1 MIDLAIIAV
10 VVLYAALGYWTGIIR
25 RVIGFVAL
33 YLGFFAATQSAP
45 TAASVVLQVFPDW
58 AVPDALILGYFG
70 VVVIDLI
77 IVDVLASL
85 WHGQLQL
92 AAVVVDRGSG
102 AVVGALTALV
112 GISLTAGLLLG
123 ASQPVQGSPDG
134 AQIQIHDAIRKSLLG
149 PALVSSIGPAAK
161 LIFALVIPNDPATF
175 FNAQEARLQH

>member
-1 MIDLAIIAV
+1 MIDLAIVAAV
-10 VVLYAALGYWTGIIR
+10 ILYAGLGYWTGIIR
-25 RVIGFVAL
+25 RVIGMVAL
-33 YLGFFAATQSAP
+33 YLGFFAATNSAP
-45 TAASVVLQVFPDW
+45 TAASVVLQAFPDW
-58 AVPDALILGYFG
+58 AVPDALMLGYFM
-70 VVVIDLI
+70 VVAIVLI

-112 GISLTAGLLLG
+112 GISLTLSLLLG

-134 AQIQIHDAIRKSLLG
+134 AQIQIHDAIRKSVLGPGLASALG
-149 PALVSSIGPAAK
+149 PASK
-161 LIFALVIPNDPATF
+161 LIFALVVPNDPATF